1 MKFFF
6 FFPQW
11 LLLTLALYVL
21 WPLLRDMRS
30 RQGVAPIP
38 VFGMSREDACRI
50 LGVSLFATQ
59 EEIEAAFRRQMRQ
72 HHPDIGGSEEAAS
85 LLNQA
90 RDLLRRPF

>member
-1 MKFFF
+1 MRFFF

-11 LLLTLALYVL
+11 LLVALAFFVL
-21 WPLLRDMRS
+21 WPLMREMRDR
-30 RQGVAPIP
+30 RVAPVPIG
-38 VFGMSREDACRI
+38 GMNREDACRI
-50 LGVSLFATQ
+50 LGVSPFATPD
-59 EEIEAAFRRQMRQ
+59 EIEAAFRRQMRK